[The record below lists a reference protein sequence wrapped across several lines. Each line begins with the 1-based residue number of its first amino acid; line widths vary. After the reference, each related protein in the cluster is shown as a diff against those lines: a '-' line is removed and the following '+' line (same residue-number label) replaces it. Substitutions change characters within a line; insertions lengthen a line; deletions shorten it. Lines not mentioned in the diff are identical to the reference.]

1 MRDQAIRARI
11 WAALGAGAFSQVISL
26 VIQLGSLPL
35 FLMQWDP
42 SRYGVWLML
51 SAIPAYLSM
60 ADVGLVTTAGNRM
73 TMALARQQVA
83 AADRIFQT
91 AQLFMV
97 LVISAILALAGSVIF
112 GGWIQMPHEQAWAL
126 WWLTVAV
133 LLSLAG
139 GLAEAVFR
147 STHRY
152 AQGTTWAN
160 LIRLLEWVA
169 SLLGLYLTDSF
180 VGVAMGMAM
189 ARLLGLLVLVWR
201 CDASQHQLSW
211 GLNQASSQELREM
224 IKPAVSFMAFP
235 LANAL
240 TFQGATLLVGWILG
254 PASVTAF
261 NAARTVSRVAVQCTA
276 IPAHALW
283 AEFSRLSAHT
293 DVSALHQLYR
303 RGWRSG
309 LVLSV
314 VLSAALYFVGP
325 WLYQW
330 WTAKQLSF
338 DADLMLILLIYAAV
352 AGVWHVPRV
361 LLMSTNQHSGLAV
374 WQLVSSG
381 LMLLIGW
388 WGITHG
394 GLVAMAWSML
404 LMEVW
409 LAGICVMQVRSRF
422 HQGPVNGV
430 VLP

>member
-1 MRDQAIRARI
+1 MSDQAIRARI

-73 TMALARQQVA
+73 TMALARQQAA
-83 AADRIFQT
+83 AADNIFQT
-91 AQLFMV
+91 AQLFMAGVIVSLMAVAAAV
-97 LVISAILALAGSVIF
+97 LFGAGLD
-112 GGWIQMPHEQAWAL
+112 MPREQTWAL

-133 LLSLAG
+133 LLALAG

-152 AQGTTWAN
+152 AQGTSWAN
-160 LIRLLEWVA
+160 VIRLFEWIA
-169 SLLGLYLTDSF
+169 SLCGLWLTDGF
-180 VGVAMGMAM
+180 VGVALGMAV
-189 ARLLGLLVLVWR
+189 ARFLGLILLVWR
-201 CDASQHQLSW
+201 CDARQHGLSW
-211 GLNQASSQELREM
+211 GISRASCQELREM

-240 TFQGATLLVGWILG
+240 TFQGATLLVGWLLG

-283 AEFSRLSAHT
+283 AEFSRLSADT
-293 DVSALHQLYR
+293 DLSALHQLYR

-309 LVLSV
+309 VFLSV
-314 VLSAALYFVGP
+314 MLSAALYFVGP

-330 WTAKQLSF
+330 WTARQLSF
-338 DADLMLILLIYAAV
+338 DADLMLVLLLYAAV
-352 AGVWHVPRV
+352 AGGWHVPRV
-361 LLMSTNQHSGLAV
+361 LLMSTNQHSGLAL
-374 WQLVSSG
+374 WQLLSSS
-381 LMLLIGW
+381 LMLLLAW
-388 WGITHG
+388 WGVSHG

-404 LMEVW
+404 LMEAL
-409 LAGICVMQVRSRF
+409 LAGVCVMQVKLRF
-422 HQGPVNGV
+422 QQDPVNGV
-430 VLP
+430 VVP